1 MPESTSEPA
10 NIEVAFTGKS
20 RGHQIGDKVKVSK
33 SEAER
38 LEAAHLAKRTAKS
51 AT

>member
-1 MPESTSEPA
+1 MPEPA
-10 NIEVAFTGKS
+10 RESKSVEVAYTVKG
-20 RGHQIGDKVKVSK
+20 RGRAIGDKVKVTK

>member
-1 MPESTSEPA
+1 MPESTEPA
-10 NIEVAFTGKS
+10 NVEVAFTVKS
-20 RGHQIGDKVKVSK
+20 RGHAIGDKVKVSK